1 MKKLLT
7 LTIASLFALSTL
19 AACASNAP
27 TPTPAPTPTT
37 PTEAA
42 TEAPAPTTAPESGND
57 ASDAMTGRI
66 TVVTREEGSGTRGA
80 FVEIFEVL
88 DDDGNDDIVQT
99 AEIGNGTSVVL
110 SSVESDKQAIGYISL
125 GSLRDTV
132 KALNID
138 GAAATADNVRN
149 GSYNIS
155 RPFLLATN
163 GEPSK
168 PEVIDFINFIF
179 SADGQA
185 VVEGRG
191 YISPGNTGPFT
202 PNGASGAVVVAG
214 STSVAPLMEYL
225 QEAYNEINQNSRI
238 EIQSS
243 GSSAGLTAAID
254 GLCDIG
260 MSSRDVRDSEREKG
274 LIDQLICL
282 DGLAVIVN
290 SSNPIT
296 DITSEQ
302 VKEIYL
308 GNENDW
314 SFVN

>member
-1 MKKLLT
+1 
-7 LTIASLFALSTL
+7 
-19 AACASNAP
+19 
-27 TPTPAPTPTT
+27 
-37 PTEAA
+37 
-42 TEAPAPTTAPESGND
+42 
-57 ASDAMTGRI
+57 MTGRI

-88 DDDGNDDIVQT
+88 DDDGNDDITLT
-99 AEIGNGTSVVL
+99 AEIGNGTSVIL
-110 SSVESDKQAIGYISL
+110 SSVASDRQAIGYISL
-125 GSLRDTV
+125 GSLRDSV

-149 GSYNIS
+149 GSYNVS
-155 RPFLLATN
+155 RPFLIATN

-168 PEVIDFINFIF
+168 PEVVDFINFMF
-179 SADGQA
+179 SAEGQA
-185 VVEGRG
+185 IVEDRG
-191 YISPGNTGPFT
+191 YISPGNTGAFS
-202 PNGASGAVVVAG
+202 PNGASGTIVVAG
-214 STSVAPLMEYL
+214 STSVSPLMEYL
-225 QEAYNEINQNSRI
+225 QEAYNVINANVRV
-238 EIQSS
+238 EIQAS

-260 MSSRDVRDSEREKG
+260 MSSRDVRDSERERG

-290 SSNPIT
+290 SANPVNN
-296 DITSEQ
+296 ITSEQ
-302 VKEIYL
+302 VREIYL